1 MDRFTPPEPL
11 PSEGNIAEQWRKWKQ
26 ELTLYITAAE
36 KDKKSDLVKSSIL
49 LTCIGKKGREIY
61 NTFTFNNIDDN
72 MKFNLIIEKFDEYC
86 SPRKN
91 ITFLRY
97 KFFTCRQKE
106 GQSFDQFVTELKKL
120 SQECEFGEL
129 CNSLI
134 RDVIIMGLLDNKLRE
149 RLLREPDLTLE
160 NAIKHGQAAE
170 ETKQHARELQRQL
183 ESEKKL
189 IDALKRNTKPNYRP
203 PNPSKPNFFKN
214 CKFCGGSQNRG
225 SCPAYS
231 KKCKSCN
238 ESGHFAKCCP
248 KNFVNVVEQPGQSQE
263 YSSDSDFDVSTIT
276 ATKADN
282 SPYDQS
288 DRDEVNV
295 MSVSD
300 HCASTDWNVI
310 LRTNGTNV
318 TYKIDTGAQ
327 VNVLPKKLFYSLS
340 NRPKLKPTG
349 IKLTAYSGSD
359 IPVIGK
365 CIATMKLKNRSIP
378 ALFIIA
384 ETSSSLILGLKT
396 SENLN
401 LIKRVL
407 HVNSSAPNFTEEYS
421 DCFGEI
427 GCIPGTHHI
436 TIDETATPI
445 VHPPRRVPHSLKPK
459 LKEELQRMVDLE
471 VIEPVSGPSDWVN
484 SMVIVEKSNGK
495 LRICLDPRDLNQVIK
510 RHHLQLPTADEITA
524 RMAGACFFTK
534 LDASSG
540 YWQIKV
546 DKESSKLL
554 TFNTPFGRYR
564 FLRLPYGIHSASEVF
579 QASVAEI
586 IEGIDGCCN
595 SQDDII
601 IWGKDQQEHDARV
614 HQVMNKIRSSGLKLN
629 LSKCLFCV
637 REVKFLGELVSEQ
650 GIKPDPQK
658 VSAIKDM
665 PPPSSKKD
673 LKRFMGMIA
682 YLGKFIVNLSETTAP
697 LRKLLENDTEW
708 TFDKPQQEAF
718 NTLKD
723 LVTKAPVLKY
733 FDPKLPTR
741 ISSDASK
748 SGLGATLEQC
758 HDGTWH
764 PVAYASRSL
773 TSAERNYCQL
783 EKETLSILFACERF
797 HEYLYG
803 RKFKVINDHQPLRS
817 IFQKPLNK
825 SPPRIQRFRLRL
837 QKYDFDFQYVPG
849 KQLHVADA
857 LSRAYL
863 SEATSEISDQDMTYH
878 VHSVI
883 TRLPISAARLEQ
895 FQHETENDKTFQEV
909 KGYIM
914 NGWPKSCT
922 DIDPC
927 IKPYYNIR
935 DYLSYVHN
943 LILKNQRIVV
953 PTVLRQE
960 MKETLHTGHSG
971 IERCKRRAR
980 DTLCWPGINAHL
992 EDYFASCT
1000 TCIEFRNQQQK
1011 EKLIPHDIP
1020 SEVWSKVGT
1029 DLFTLRNKDYLIIA
1043 DYNTKF
1049 FEISELPNTLA
1060 TTVVSHTKNV
1070 FARFG
1075 IPKSVISDNGPQFAS
1090 QEYKLFSQ
1098 QWDFIHKTSS
1108 PEYPQSNG
1116 FIERTIQTVKRSLKK
1131 AMINNED
1138 PALALLALR
1147 TTPGKDNTTPAQKL
1161 MGRALRTNLPSITPP
1176 LKTSKPTTMSKTA
1189 TSHYNAN
1196 AHNLPVLRPGDNVY
1210 LRDGRNWSRK
1220 GKVVSP
1226 DQNPRSYHVKTEAG
1240 NTLRRNRRHLIKIK
1254 QTRSSKLCIPPSTT
1268 IDLPLVN
1275 SPSTRTSRYGLNI
1288 KPPQYLYQVR

>member
-1 MDRFTPPEPL
+1 MDRFTPPDPL
-11 PSEGNIAEQWRKWKQ
+11 PFEGNIAEQWRKWKQ

-36 KDKKSDLVKSSIL
+36 KDKKSDMVKSSIL

-61 NTFTFNNIDDN
+61 NTFTFDNVDDN
-72 MKFNLIIEKFDEYC
+72 MKFNIIIEKFDEYC

-91 ITFLRY
+91 ITFQRY

-120 SQECEFGEL
+120 SQDCEFGEL

-160 NAIKHGQAAE
+160 KAIKHGQAAE
-170 ETKQHARELQRQL
+170 ETKQHARMLQRQL
-183 ESEKKL
+183 ESEKKS
-189 IDALKRNTKPNYRP
+189 IDAVKHNTKSKSNQSTL
-203 PNPSKPNFFKN
+203 SKPNFFKN
-214 CKFCGGSQNRG
+214 CKFCAGSHNRG

-231 KKCKSCN
+231 RKCKLCN
-238 ESGHFAKCCP
+238 ETGHFAKCCP
-248 KNFVNVVEQPGQSQE
+248 KNSVNVVEQNE
-263 YSSDSDFDVSTIT
+263 DYSSDSDFEVSTIT
-276 ATKADN
+276 ATKAEN
-282 SPYDQS
+282 HPHHQS
-288 DRDEVNV
+288 SKDEANV
-295 MSVSD
+295 MSVNDQS
-300 HCASTDWNVI
+300 SPNDWNII
-310 LRTNGTNV
+310 LTTNGTNV

-340 NRPKLKPTG
+340 NRPNLKPTG
-349 IKLTAYSGSD
+349 IKLTAYSGSN

-365 CIATMKLKNRSIP
+365 CIAHMKLKNRLVP
-378 ALFIIA
+378 VLFIVA
-384 ETSSSLILGLKT
+384 DTCSSPILGLKT

-407 HVNSSAPNFTEEYS
+407 HVNSSVTNFTEEYS

-427 GCIPGTHHI
+427 GCLPGTHHI
-436 TIDETATPI
+436 TIHETATPV

-459 LKEELQRMVDLE
+459 LKEELQRRVDLQ

-510 RHHLQLPTADEITA
+510 RHHLQLPTAEEITA
-524 RMAGACFFTK
+524 RMAGARFFTK

-546 DKESSKLL
+546 DQESSKLL

-564 FLRLPYGIHSASEVF
+564 FLRLPYGVHSASEVF

-586 IEGIDGCCN
+586 LEGIEGCCN

-614 HQVMNKIRSSGLKLN
+614 CQVMNKIRSSGLKLN
-629 LSKCLFCV
+629 LSKCVFGAG
-637 REVKFLGELVSEQ
+637 EIMFLGQLVSEE

-658 VSAIKDM
+658 VAAVKEM
-665 PPPSSKKD
+665 PFPSCKKD
-673 LKRFMGMIA
+673 LQRFMGMIA

-697 LRKLLENDTEW
+697 LRKLLESDSEW
-708 TFDKPQQEAF
+708 SFDKPQQHAF

-723 LVTKAPVLKY
+723 LVTKTPILKY

-741 ISSDASK
+741 TSSDASK

-773 TSAERNYCQL
+773 TSAEQNYCQL

-803 RKFKVINDHQPLRS
+803 RKFLVINDHQPLRS

-849 KQLHVADA
+849 KQLHVADT

-863 SEATSEISDQDMTYH
+863 REATPEISEQDMAYH
-878 VHSVI
+878 IHSVI
-883 TRLPISAARLEQ
+883 SSLPISADKLKQ
-895 FQHETENDKTFQEV
+895 LQKETEKDQTLQVV
-909 KGYIM
+909 KDHIM
-914 NGWPKSCT
+914 NGWPKSSS
-922 DIDPC
+922 DLDPSVA
-927 IKPYYNIR
+927 PYYKIQN
-935 DYLSYVHN
+935 DLSYVHN
-943 LILKNQRIVV
+943 LILKDQRIVV
-953 PTVLRQE
+953 PTALRQE
-960 MKETLHTGHSG
+960 MKAILHTGHSG
-971 IERCKRRAR
+971 IECCKRRAR
-980 DTLCWPGINAHL
+980 DTQYWPGINAHL
-992 EDYFASCT
+992 EDYVASST
-1000 TCIEFRNQQQK
+1000 TCLEFRNQQQK

-1029 DLFTLRNKDYLIIA
+1029 DLFHLRNKDYLIIA

-1075 IPKSVISDNGPQFAS
+1075 IPKSVISDNGPQFTS
-1090 QEYKLFSQ
+1090 QEYKLFAQ
-1098 QWDFIHKTSS
+1098 QWDFIHNTSS

-1116 FIERTIQTVKRSLKK
+1116 FIERTIQTVKHSLKK
-1131 AMINNED
+1131 AMVNNED

-1147 TTPGKDNTTPAQKL
+1147 TTPAKDHISPAQKL
-1161 MGRALRTNLPSITPP
+1161 MGRTLRTNLPSIKPL
-1176 LKTSKPTTMSKTA
+1176 LKTSKATTLSKTA
-1189 TSHYNAN
+1189 TAHYNTN
-1196 AHNLPVLRPGDNVY
+1196 AQNLPILHPGDHVR
-1210 LRDGRNWSRK
+1210 LRDGKNWSRM
-1220 GKVVSP
+1220 GKVVET
-1226 DQNPRSYHVKTEAG
+1226 DKNPRSYHVRTDAD
-1240 NTLRRNRRHLIKIK
+1240 NVLRRNRRHLIKVK
-1254 QTRSSKLCIPPSTT
+1254 QSPPSKPSSPTFAAGEPSPINLSSMRTT
-1268 IDLPLVN
+1268 
-1275 SPSTRTSRYGLNI
+1275 RYGRNI
-1288 KPPQYLYQVR
+1288 KPPQYLY

>member
-1 MDRFTPPEPL
+1 
-11 PSEGNIAEQWRKWKQ
+11 
-26 ELTLYITAAE
+26 
-36 KDKKSDLVKSSIL
+36 
-49 LTCIGKKGREIY
+49 
-61 NTFTFNNIDDN
+61 
-72 MKFNLIIEKFDEYC
+72 
-86 SPRKN
+86 
-91 ITFLRY
+91 
-97 KFFTCRQKE
+97 
-106 GQSFDQFVTELKKL
+106 
-120 SQECEFGEL
+120 
-129 CNSLI
+129 
-134 RDVIIMGLLDNKLRE
+134 MGLLDNKLRE

-183 ESEKKL
+183 ENEQKS
-189 IDALKRNTKPNYRP
+189 IHALKRNAKPKSTNKL
-203 PNPSKPNFFKN
+203 PNPTKSNFFKN
-214 CKFCGGSQNRG
+214 CKFCGGSHNGG

-231 KKCKSCN
+231 RRCRSCN

-248 KNFVNVVEQPGQSQE
+248 RNSVDGVEQPTQDEE
-263 YSSDSDFDVSTIT
+263 YNSDSDFDVSTIT
-276 ATKADN
+276 ATTAESN
-282 SPYDQS
+282 PHHQS
-288 DRDEVNV
+288 DSDEGNV
-295 MSVSD
+295 MSVND
-300 HCASTDWNVI
+300 HCAPGDWNVI
-310 LRTNGTNV
+310 LSTNGTNV

-340 NRPKLKPTG
+340 NRPKLKPTA
-349 IKLTAYSGSD
+349 IKLTAYSGSN

-365 CIATMKLKNRSIP
+365 CIANMKLKNRSIP
-378 ALFIIA
+378 VLFIIA
-384 ETSSSLILGLKT
+384 ETSSSPILGLKT

-407 HVNSSAPNFTEEYS
+407 HVNSSVANFTEEYS

-427 GCIPGTHHI
+427 GCLPGAHHI

-445 VHPPRRVPHSLKPK
+445 IHPPRRVPHSLKPK

-471 VIEPVSGPSDWVN
+471 VIEPASGPSDWVN

-495 LRICLDPRDLNQVIK
+495 LRICLDPRDLNEVIK
-510 RHHLQLPTADEITA
+510 RHHLQLPTAEEITA
-524 RMAGACFFTK
+524 RMAGAIFFTK

-540 YWQIKV
+540 YWQINV

-554 TFNTPFGRYR
+554 TFNTPFGLYR
-564 FLRLPYGIHSASEVF
+564 FLRLPYGVHSASEVF

-629 LSKCLFCV
+629 LSKCLFGV
-637 REVKFLGELVSEQ
+637 RELKFLGELVSEQ

-658 VSAIKDM
+658 VSAIREM
-665 PPPSSKKD
+665 PPPTSKKD

-697 LRKLLENDTEW
+697 LRKLLEKDTLW
-708 TFDKPQQEAF
+708 SFDKPQQDAF
-718 NTLKD
+718 DTLKD

-758 HDGTWH
+758 HEGTWH

-773 TSAERNYCQL
+773 TSAKQNYCQL
-783 EKETLSILFACERF
+783 EKETLSILFACDRF
-797 HEYLYG
+797 HEYLCG
-803 RKFKVINDHQPLRS
+803 RKFQVINDHQPLRS
-817 IFQKPLNK
+817 IFRKPLNK

-837 QKYDFDFQYVPG
+837 QKYDFEFQYVPG

-863 SEATSEISDQDMTYH
+863 SEATPEIPDQDMVQH

-883 TRLPISAARLEQ
+883 SRLPISAARLEQ
-895 FQHETENDKTFQEV
+895 FQKETEKDQTLQVV

-914 NGWPKSCT
+914 NGWPKSSN

-927 IKPYYNIR
+927 IKSYYKIR
-935 DYLSYVHN
+935 DDLSYVHN
-943 LILKNQRIVV
+943 LILKNHRIVV

-980 DTLCWPGINAHL
+980 DTLYWPGINAHL
-992 EDYFASCT
+992 EDYVASCT
-1000 TCIEFRNQQQK
+1000 TCMEYRNQQRK

-1020 SEVWSKVGT
+1020 SEVWSEVGT

-1049 FEISELPNTLA
+1049 FEISELPDTLA

-1075 IPKSVISDNGPQFAS
+1075 IPKSVVSDNGPQFTS

-1098 QWDFIHKTSS
+1098 QWDFIHHTSS

-1131 AMINNED
+1131 AMVNKED

-1161 MGRALRTNLPSITPP
+1161 MGRTLRTNLPSIKPS
-1176 LKTSKPTTMSKTA
+1176 LKT
-1189 TSHYNAN
+1189 
-1196 AHNLPVLRPGDNVY
+1196 HNNVENNHCS
-1210 LRDGRNWSRK
+1210 L
-1220 GKVVSP
+1220 
-1226 DQNPRSYHVKTEAG
+1226 Q
-1240 NTLRRNRRHLIKIK
+1240 
-1254 QTRSSKLCIPPSTT
+1254 C
-1268 IDLPLVN
+1268 
-1275 SPSTRTSRYGLNI
+1275 
-1288 KPPQYLYQVR
+1288 